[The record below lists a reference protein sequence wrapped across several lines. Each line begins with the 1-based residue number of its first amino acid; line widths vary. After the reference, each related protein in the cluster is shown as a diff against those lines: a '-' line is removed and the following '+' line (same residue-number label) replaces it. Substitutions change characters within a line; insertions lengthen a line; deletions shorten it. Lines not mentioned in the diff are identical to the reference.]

1 MNYETIQN
9 YLNTPI
15 QDFFKDRAA
24 IEEAKNVLKKF
35 ECFEKLLKD
44 NLMLFE
50 ECERISSLQL
60 LENLALYDKA
70 DRSFILGFK
79 AGIQS
84 FKRYYG
90 MYEEARELLNKEGA

>member
-15 QDFFKDRAA
+15 ESLFKDRVA

-44 NLMLFE
+44 RQTLFD
-50 ECERISSLQL
+50 ECERISSLEL
-60 LENLALYDKA
+60 LESLALYDKA
-70 DRSFILGFK
+70 DRNYILGYK
-79 AGIQS
+79 AGIKS
-84 FKRYYG
+84 LKKYMNTYL
-90 MYEEARELLNKEGA
+90 EAREFLNKEGV